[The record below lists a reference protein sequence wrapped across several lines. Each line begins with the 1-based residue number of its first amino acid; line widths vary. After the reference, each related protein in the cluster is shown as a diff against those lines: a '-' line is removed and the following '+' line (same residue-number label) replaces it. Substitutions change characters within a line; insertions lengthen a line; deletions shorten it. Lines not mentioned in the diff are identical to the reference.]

1 MDITLEETAQL
12 LARFSNTHGPS
23 GFEDEVAS
31 LLKEELKSLVDEVT
45 VDKMGNVIGIRRGN
59 GPSLMIAAHMDEIG
73 LVISHIENEGYLRF
87 VPVGGW
93 FEQTILGQR
102 VVVATRDGRWIP
114 GVIGSRPPHLMDA
127 EERKK
132 TLKLKDMFV
141 DCGAENADAV
151 TALGIEIGSFVVLDR
166 EACRLGNDLFTGKA
180 LDNRAG
186 IVMMLTA
193 LKLLREE
200 EIPATIL
207 AVGTTQ
213 EEVGLKGA
221 RTSSYGLYPDV
232 AIATDVTIP
241 GDHPGVTRSEA
252 PVQVGKGPCITIL
265 DAAGR
270 GVIAPRSVLRWL
282 KESAEAAA
290 IPYQL
295 EVGNSGNTDATAIS
309 ITKSGIPC
317 SVVSIA
323 ARYIHSPVEVVSL
336 RDLQHGA
343 ALLAAAVRSVNRYF

>member
-1 MDITLEETAQL
+1 MDIPLEETAQL
-12 LARFSNTHGPS
+12 LARFSNVHGPS

-31 LLKEELKSLVDEVT
+31 VLKKELEPLVDEVE
-45 VDKMGNVIGIRRGN
+45 VDKMGNVIGIRKGD
-59 GPSLMIAAHMDEIG
+59 GPSVMIAAHMDEIG

-102 VVVATRDGRWIP
+102 VLVATRDGHWIP
-114 GVIGSRPPHLMDA
+114 GVVGSRPPHLMDP

-132 TLKLKDMFV
+132 VVKLKDMFV
-141 DCGAENADAV
+141 DCGAESAEAAA
-151 TALGIEIGSFVVLDR
+151 ALGIEVGSPVVLDR
-166 EACRLGNDLFTGKA
+166 QACRLGGELFTGKA

-193 LKLLREE
+193 LKLLGKEQV
-200 EIPATIL
+200 PATVL
-207 AVGTTQ
+207 AVGTVQ

-282 KESAEAAA
+282 KEAAESAS

-317 SVVSIA
+317 SVVSVA
-323 ARYIHSPVEVVSL
+323 ARYIHSPVEVLSL
-336 RDLQHGA
+336 RDLQYGA
-343 ALLAAAVRSVNRYF
+343 ALIAEAIRNAHRYF